1 MNKPKKEKQGPIS
14 LMVEHVQ
21 KMVTGNI
28 SDQYHHSSVTEIII
42 LIVVIIVVFVVLKL
56 SGR

>member
-1 MNKPKKEKQGPIS
+1 MNKPKKEKQSPIS
-14 LMVEHVQ
+14 MVEHVQ
-21 KMVTGNI
+21 KMITGNI